1 MLVTLKG
8 GRRYRAK
15 IVGKDEG
22 FDLSVIQINAKH
34 LTQLPFSNSNK
45 LKVGDF
51 VISIGSLF
59 GLTQTVTSGI
69 VSALDRQE
77 PCINNF

>member
-45 LKVGDF
+45 LKVGGF
-51 VISIGSLF
+51 VISIGKSLR
-59 GLTQTVTSGI
+59 LNSN
-69 VSALDRQE
+69 SDCWYRQ
-77 PCINNF
+77 CFRSSRTLYQ